1 MIHHERLSTSE
12 APRRPIPSLYTASQ
26 LSSAGATMLC
36 ACMNFWMG
44 KLKTKVEAAAAIAGD
59 CPSAKRIGLE
69 KA

>member
-26 LSSAGATMLC
+26 LSSMWRGS
-36 ACMNFWMG
+36 
-44 KLKTKVEAAAAIAGD
+44 TKVEAAAAIAGD

>member
-26 LSSAGATMLC
+26 LSSRWRGS
-36 ACMNFWMG
+36 
-44 KLKTKVEAAAAIAGD
+44 TKVEAAAAIAGD